1 MNAESHRR
9 KYRLW
14 RWHSL
19 AVRQI
24 AVAWEQSLDNDDGVT
39 VSVRLPALG
48 RSLTDLDR
56 EDLSS
61 LALLVTWQHPE
72 LELEAKA
79 MNGRVV
85 AFRVNFSAGGV

>member
-48 RSLTDLDR
+48 RSL
-56 EDLSS
+56 
-61 LALLVTWQHPE
+61 
-72 LELEAKA
+72 
-79 MNGRVV
+79 N
-85 AFRVNFSAGGV
+85 